1 MAHEARMRCRA
12 LPVAE
17 IIAGIKKLKG
27 VIQKG
32 CCKDSATVSVLSEA
46 FAKKAETGINFLLNI
61 KSVGVLSYLLGD
73 SFSSPRQ

>member
-1 MAHEARMRCRA
+1 
-12 LPVAE
+12 
-17 IIAGIKKLKG
+17 

-61 KSVGVLSYLLGD
+61 KSVGVLCIFLETVFPDPANEQGKRLRSYLTSGAF
-73 SFSSPRQ
+73 SFYILAR